1 MTVQRYVSILNYT
14 NNLCK
19 NVPFDNNNQGNIWMN
34 ALFSL
39 NLQPETLKNEPRN
52 MKKNLLLFLV
62 VGCSMTVLAQKAPV
76 FETSAKDEIAAN
88 RYLAGS
94 NYLDY
99 DRQLTTKALT
109 PAPKGYE
116 PYYMSHYGRHG
127 SRWLI
132 WEGEYT
138 LPINTLKDARLAGK
152 LTPVGEETLKKL
164 EAFYPTTIKRLGD
177 LTTVGERQHHG
188 IGKRMAQNFPE
199 IFKHKDVKID
209 ARSTTVFRCILSM
222 IAECEE
228 LAAANPTAQIHNDV
242 SESLQYYLNQPWDGI
257 VKQMGKGTGEQEE
270 KIYKQKYTHPE
281 RLIKVLFNDEAWVRD
296 NVAAGDFMR
305 RLFDVASNMQSHD
318 TDIEL
323 LSLFTDE
330 EVYDQW
336 RIRNIGWYLD
346 YGPSPVSS
354 QKMPFSQRNLLK
366 NIIETIDTI
375 TQTQATLRF
384 GHEVCVMP
392 LACLLELDNCGMA
405 VENLDELDKYWR
417 NYRIF
422 PMGCNIQL
430 VFYRPKKG
438 DGDILVK
445 ALLNEREAY
454 MPAQTDNWPYYK
466 WQDLRQYYL
475 DKLAKFD
482 AENEKTI

>member
-1 MTVQRYVSILNYT
+1 
-14 NNLCK
+14 
-19 NVPFDNNNQGNIWMN
+19 
-34 ALFSL
+34 
-39 NLQPETLKNEPRN
+39 
-52 MKKNLLLFLV
+52 MKRSLLFLTIGFAMNV
-62 VGCSMTVLAQKAPV
+62 QAQQTKAPV

-88 RYLAGS
+88 HYLAGS

-99 DRQLTTKALT
+99 DRQLSEKPLT
-109 PAPKGYE
+109 PSPKGYE
-116 PYYMSHYGRHG
+116 PFYMSHYGRHG

-138 LPINTLKDARLAGK
+138 VPMNTLKEAREAGK
-152 LTPVGEETLKKL
+152 LTETGEETLKKL

-199 IFKHKDVKID
+199 IFKTKDLKID
-209 ARSTTVFRCILSM
+209 ARSTVVIRCILSM

-242 SESLQYYLNQPWDGI
+242 SESLQYYLNQPWEGL
-257 VKQMGKGTGEQEE
+257 VKEEGKTGDKEDNA
-270 KIYKQKYTHPE
+270 YRQKYTHPE
-281 RLIKVLFNDEAWVRD
+281 RLMKVLFNDQQWVYD
-296 NVAAGDFMR
+296 NVRAGDFMR
-305 RLFDVASNMQSHD
+305 RLFDVATNMQSHD

-330 EVYDQW
+330 ELYDQW

-346 YGPSPVSS
+346 YGASPVSGT
-354 QKMPFSQRNLLK
+354 KMPFSQLNLLK
-366 NIIETIDTI
+366 NIIETTDTV

-405 VENLDELDKYWR
+405 VENLDDLDTYWR

-438 DGDILVK
+438 KEGDILVK
-445 ALLNEREAY
+445 ALLNERETY
-454 MPAQTDNWPYYK
+454 MPASTDNWPYYK
-466 WQDLRQYYL
+466 WQDLREYYL
-475 DKLAKFD
+475 KKIAAFEQEAATK
-482 AENEKTI
+482 